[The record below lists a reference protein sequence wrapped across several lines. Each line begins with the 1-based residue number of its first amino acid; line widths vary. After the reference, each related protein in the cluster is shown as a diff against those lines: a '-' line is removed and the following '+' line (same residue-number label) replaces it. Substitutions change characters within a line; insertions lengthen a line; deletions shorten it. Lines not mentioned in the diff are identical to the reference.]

1 MAGTR
6 TLNYTDATGQT
17 KSLNLLDEDA
27 WREIFPEL
35 YDGRNRNPS
44 LITLYREQGFL
55 RRCVDVRA
63 SALSDIPWNVYPEG
77 ADEPIWGPD
86 METPDNLGPI
96 SDLQHVLFEIEA
108 SLTLLG
114 RAYRLKEVRQGQEMG
129 LRILPAQQMEP
140 DKGRYSSDVKHY
152 KRTVNGE
159 TEKHRP
165 EDVVAVHYPDA
176 FTDRPPT
183 GPGRSAKNDAEVLH
197 ALSRFLD
204 SFLDRG
210 LIKATILTVDGGAPE
225 EERNR
230 LEQWWNRWFSGA
242 SSAGQQKVVNAAV
255 EPKTVGDGLSELEG
269 TEIVQQARQA
279 ISTALG
285 VPHSVVMS
293 DAANFATANAD
304 RLNFYQQTVIPDS
317 RLIESALNRQYFR
330 ERGLRFEFNPSQ
342 VEALQA
348 YELEKAEA
356 ISKVVGR
363 PVLTVDEGREL
374 LGYEPMD
381 GQAGGDQ
388 VPEAAVSEPS
398 KGAPQPDVD
407 FR

>member
-1 MAGTR
+1 MAGVR
-6 TLNYTDATGQT
+6 SLNYTDATGQT
-17 KSLNLLDEDA
+17 KSLNLLDKEA
-27 WREIFPEL
+27 WREIFPEF
-35 YDGRNRNPS
+35 YDGADRNPS
-44 LITLYREQGFL
+44 LIQLYREQGFL
-55 RRCVDVRA
+55 RRAVDVRA
-63 SALSDIPWNVYPEG
+63 SALSDIPWSVTQQGGDDPVWTHDGEVPEQLQ
-77 ADEPIWGPD
+77 A
-86 METPDNLGPI
+86 I

-129 LRILPAQQMEP
+129 LRILPAQQMKP
-140 DKGRYSSDVKHY
+140 QKGRYSSDVDHY
-152 KRTVNGE
+152 KRTVNGD
-159 TEKHRP
+159 TEKHQP

-210 LIKATILTVDGGAPE
+210 LIKATILTVEGGAPE
-225 EERNR
+225 KERNR
-230 LEQWWNRWFSGA
+230 LEKWWNRWFSGA
-242 SSAGQQKVVNAAV
+242 NKGGQQKVINSAV
-255 EPKTVGDGLSELEG
+255 EPKTVGDGLSDLSD

-304 RLNFYQQTVIPDS
+304 RLNFYQQTIIPDA

-330 ERGLRFEFNPSQ
+330 ERGFRFEFHPDR

-356 ISKVVGR
+356 VQKVVGR
-363 PVLTVDEGREL
+363 PVLSVDEGREL
-374 LGYEPMD
+374 LGYEPV
-381 GQAGGDQ
+381 GQD
-388 VPEAAVSEPS
+388 EP
-398 KGAPQPDVD
+398 APPPRPSARRASPD
-407 FR
+407 FQ